1 MELEVIRQL
10 AVSAGLGDGRSQ
22 QTPIVIR
29 GWKASTAGGLASS
42 EIERMVE
49 AATEKALAKR
59 QKTTTSYVGIG
70 KQVIESDDYNFSC
83 SSEIT
88 SQFTDAPQL
97 GAAMTYLLEQAGQKS
112 LIDLAL
118 EEARTRDKEMD
129 DNGSKC
135 ERYRKEDLGYRYI
148 RGDEIEVQ
156 LAIGRI
162 IRILEQGSREENAS
176 YRMGCIAQDTSRSG
190 IPGSSDKPDYS
201 FRTAD
206 TAALSWSLVAFVM
219 ELKDELAE
227 VYTECLGETTARLN
241 AIKVAQSSRKF
252 AYAVLLC
259 RREIQVQKLDMADE
273 KNQFTFTQRYPW
285 GLEEGFG
292 LRLLVGILLGD
303 GRVHGFSPPPQMQGR
318 ITLADGSYLQ
328 DMKAVAL
335 KGRKHASPSDR
346 GCLVYKAN
354 LVQGQSLT
362 DVAVKICPGM
372 DDELFVLGML
382 TEKKVAG
389 VLPIL
394 YSGKLQN
401 RDCYLV
407 TRYCQQITLDMQ
419 AEAILS
425 LARGVAMT
433 LGRLSRE
440 GVVHGDVSIGNI
452 VYGTDRHGG
461 IHPYLVDF
469 GSAVTGGLPGK
480 AVGTLTFA
488 AVQTL
493 LNGKLCLSSDLE
505 CLFYVVVFLALQGKT
520 YWGRAVTPTEA
531 ADRKTRCFSLE
542 SEFKKE
548 VIKKCKR
555 AGLVVAIQKLRDLF
569 WKCGY
574 NENVQ
579 VDQFVQCLI

>member
-1 MELEVIRQL
+1 
-10 AVSAGLGDGRSQ
+10 
-22 QTPIVIR
+22 
-29 GWKASTAGGLASS
+29 
-42 EIERMVE
+42 MVK

-70 KQVIESDDYNFSC
+70 RQVIESDDYNFSC

-97 GAAMTYLLEQAGQKS
+97 RAAITYLLEQVGQKS

-129 DNGSKC
+129 DKGSKC
-135 ERYRKEDLGYRYI
+135 ERYRMEDLGYRYI
-148 RGDEIEVQ
+148 RGHEIEVQ

-162 IRILEQGSREENAS
+162 IRILEQGSRVENAS
-176 YRMGCIAQDTSRSG
+176 YRMGCIAQDTSRSD

-219 ELKDELAE
+219 ELKDELAD

-292 LRLLVGILLGD
+292 LRLLVGILLAD
-303 GRVHGFSPPPQMQGR
+303 GRVHGFSPPPQMHGR

-335 KGRKHASPSDR
+335 KQASPSDR

-401 RDCYLV
+401 GDCYLV

-419 AEAILS
+419 DEAILS

-433 LGRLSRE
+433 LGRFSRE
-440 GVVHGDVSIGNI
+440 GVVHRDVSIGNI

-469 GSAVTGGLPGK
+469 GSAVTGGLP
-480 AVGTLTFA
+480 

-493 LNGKLCLSSDLE
+493 LNGKCCLSSDLE
-505 CLFYVVVFLALQGKT
+505 CLFYVVVFLALQGKS
-520 YWGRAVTPTEA
+520 YWGRAVSPTEA
-531 ADRKTRCFSLE
+531 ADRKTRCFSRE
-542 SEFKKE
+542 SEFQEE
-548 VIKKCKR
+548 VIDKCKR
-555 AGLVVAIQKLRDLF
+555 AGLVVAIRRLRDLF

-579 VDQFVQCLI
+579 VDQYVQCLI

>member
-1 MELEVIRQL
+1 
-10 AVSAGLGDGRSQ
+10 
-22 QTPIVIR
+22 
-29 GWKASTAGGLASS
+29 
-42 EIERMVE
+42 MVE
-49 AATEKALAKR
+49 AATEKAFAKR

-70 KQVIESDDYNFSC
+70 RQVIESDDYNFSC

-88 SQFTDAPQL
+88 TI
-97 GAAMTYLLEQAGQKS
+97 TYLLEQVGQKS

-129 DNGSKC
+129 DKGSSAGNWS
-135 ERYRKEDLGYRYI
+135 D
-148 RGDEIEVQ
+148 
-156 LAIGRI
+156 
-162 IRILEQGSREENAS
+162 
-176 YRMGCIAQDTSRSG
+176 

-241 AIKVAQSSRKF
+241 AIKRAQSSRKF
-252 AYAVLLC
+252 AYAESDEEEDKPEDQTGTQEQDSEAGKEENDSPRVERIGLPGDTQGTGPKAWYGKKRIRKEHLETFEKVFQRTKRPTGALIQNIVELTHVPRKRVLDWFEN
-259 RREIQVQKLDMADE
+259 RRQEHAARRKDWELLISAELR
-273 KNQFTFTQRYPW
+273 RYP
-285 GLEEGFG
+285 
-292 LRLLVGILLGD
+292 
-303 GRVHGFSPPPQMQGR
+303 
-318 ITLADGSYLQ
+318 
-328 DMKAVAL
+328 
-335 KGRKHASPSDR
+335 
-346 GCLVYKAN
+346 CLSMIRSKV
-354 LVQGQSLT
+354 GQSLT

-401 RDCYLV
+401 GDCYLV

-433 LGRLSRE
+433 LGRFSRE

-452 VYGTDRHGG
+452 VFGTDRHGG

-469 GSAVTGGLPGK
+469 GSAVTGGLP
-480 AVGTLTFA
+480 V
-488 AVQTL
+488 
-493 LNGKLCLSSDLE
+493 S
-505 CLFYVVVFLALQGKT
+505 FLRGGVSRATRQD
-520 YWGRAVTPTEA
+520 GRAVSPTEA

-542 SEFKKE
+542 SEFQEE
-548 VIKKCKR
+548 VIDKCKR
-555 AGLVVAIQKLRDLF
+555 AGPVVAIRRLRDLF

-574 NENVQ
+574 NENVK
-579 VDQFVQCLI
+579 VDQFMQCLI